1 MEIVIF
7 GLIFLSIVAY
17 LVIMEKI
24 SAFYGIIFFIAI
36 VSINLYQLNIYL
48 GMGVMAS
55 LFLLVPFIGKSKNY
69 NDVASIQEKSN
80 NIHKS
85 GDEELNYIKF
95 KNFIND
101 YINLI
106 KKDYKISSLVIYE
119 GYDDFFKLL
128 KLDSIENFSYVKNI
142 IDRNDSI
149 FTALSQFETITLS
162 TNDKLLKN
170 NIIHRLDSEM
180 KVFVYQYK
188 RYLIYIFYDF
198 ELLDRAIQNNI
209 NSFLYMFN
217 DLKKQIILK
226 DYKRDLLSLSEKFNQ
241 LITPKDILNA
251 FIESLRKYPS
261 FDTLIFTEYK
271 DNAQFLKLVNSDN
284 KNISM
289 SESSFVDNKN
299 SIINLAFES
308 NYPLPGSYKFDYK
321 KNILFGNQDDFS
333 EYQSLLVYPIQE
345 QNKAIGTITLLS
357 RTAGLYHKE
366 TVKDLKLMFNMFD
379 IAFLNAKIF
388 KQMEEMA
395 TTDGLTGLVN
405 HRTFQEKLTEYLAR
419 AKRYDKKVAVIL
431 SDIDHFKLVNDTYGH
446 PMGDEVLRQV
456 SKVLKKDV
464 RDVDLVARYGGEEFI
479 IIIEETTKEE
489 VYVLAN
495 RIREEV
501 KSLKFMSNQTEFNV
515 TISMGFAI
523 FPDSAENKQKIID
536 FSDKS
541 LYYSK
546 ENGRDQVNCICDI
559 D

>member
-1 MEIVIF
+1 MEVVIF
-7 GLIFLSIVAY
+7 GLIFLSVVSY

-36 VSINLYQLNIYL
+36 LSINLYQLNIYL

-55 LFLLVPFIGKSKNY
+55 LFLLVPFIGKSKNN
-69 NDVASIQEKSN
+69 NDIQEKSSN
-80 NIHKS
+80 VHKS

-95 KNFIND
+95 KNFVND
-101 YINLI
+101 YIYLI

-128 KLDSIENFSYVKNI
+128 KLDSIENFSYVRNI
-142 IDRNDSI
+142 VDRNDSI
-149 FTALSQFETITLS
+149 FTALSQFETINLS

-170 NIIHRLDSEM
+170 NIIHRLDSEI

-198 ELLDRAIQNNI
+198 ETLDREIQNNI

-271 DNAQFLKLVNSDN
+271 DNAQFIKLVNSDN

-289 SESSFVDNKN
+289 SENSFIDSKN

-308 NYPLPGSYKFDYK
+308 NYPLPGSYKFDYQ
-321 KNILFGNQDDFS
+321 KNILFGDQDNFS

-357 RTAGLYHKE
+357 RTMGIYNKE
-366 TVKDLKLMFNMFD
+366 TVNDLKLMFNMFD

-419 AKRYDKKVAVIL
+419 AKRYNKKIAVIL

-456 SKVLKKDV
+456 SKVLKKDI

-479 IIIEETTKEE
+479 LIIEETTKEE

-495 RIREEV
+495 RIREEI
-501 KSLKFMSNQTEFNV
+501 KSLEFTSNQTEFNV

-523 FPDSAENKQKIID
+523 FPDFAENKQKIID
-536 FSDKS
+536 FSDKA

-559 D
+559 S